1 MRAQREPGP
10 GLGWLSRFLVRRE
23 CYAAGDQRAEG
34 LHVDVDALCEAP
46 RDIDPTGV
54 PELAVFVDVLRIRT
68 LDNRMDDYAAT
79 VFGECIVLDSTHHD
93 LPVVDRRVFAQPSK
107 LISDKLYGEPGSTRA
122 LKWRIFEP
130 YEMPLEH
137 AAFVAEIRADI
148 IARDD
153 GGQAGDTPCAHPR
166 THDPE
171 LCVLVQTLAAGSV
184 HPDRD
189 QNGLN
194 VVG

>member
-1 MRAQREPGP
+1 MRAQCEPGP
-10 GLGWLSRFLVRRE
+10 GLGWLSRLLVRRE
-23 CYAAGDQRAEG
+23 CYAARDHRAKG
-34 LHVDVDALCEAP
+34 FHVDVDALCEAP

-68 LDNRMDDYAAT
+68 LDNGMDDYAAT
-79 VFGECIVLDSTHHD
+79 IFGECIVLDRTHHN
-93 LPVVDRRVFAQPSK
+93 LPVVDRSVLAQSAE
-107 LISDKLYGEPGSTRA
+107 LISDELYGEPGSTQV
-122 LKWRIFEP
+122 LEWRIFES
-130 YEMPLEH
+130 YEMALEY

-153 GGQAGDTPCAHPR
+153 GGQAGETACAHPR
-166 THDPE
+166 THNPE
-171 LCVLVQTLAAGSV
+171 LCILVQTLAAGSV